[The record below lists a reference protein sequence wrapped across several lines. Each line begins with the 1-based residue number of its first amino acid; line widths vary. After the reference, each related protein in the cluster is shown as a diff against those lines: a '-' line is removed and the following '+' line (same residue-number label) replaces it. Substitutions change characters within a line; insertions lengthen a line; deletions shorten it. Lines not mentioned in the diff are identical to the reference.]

1 MTLKKS
7 ITEKV
12 FDSIDITIFK
22 YIREYTKTFVCEPLF
37 REVTD
42 ATYDRVDDT
51 PRHAVCLATDI
62 KIRCLYDY
70 RFT

>member
-37 REVTD
+37 QEVTD

-51 PRHAVCLATDI
+51 PRHAVC
-62 KIRCLYDY
+62 
-70 RFT
+70 